1 MITKVYKQGNS
12 AWSGLA
18 YPKKPCTIGGSG
30 CGEAAMANLLIASPK
45 YNGTTPKTIYSYM
58 KQFGSIVNGQCDG
71 TKRAGEMTALAHY
84 GFTDTHR
91 VGLKDPI
98 TDLWKELRKGNRGA
112 LLVVKGRGGSK
123 KTLWTTGVHYV
134 AVRYYKEENGK
145 HYLWIADS
153 GWRNNDGWF
162 SYEEHLRGAIDEA
175 MVGKYPKLQGKAV
188 SYRPT
193 TPYTGVVPYKAADY
207 GASGDHV
214 KAIQQFLNWCLG
226 RKLTVDG
233 VFGVA
238 TSTAVIDFLETYGF
252 TSYVGAFGA
261 SSIAKAKEIIDKH
274 KEVTAEP
281 PKPTEESKPVIK
293 KEGYKGAFPNVY
305 GAARLIAFA
314 ASQKGK
320 YATRSNGG
328 KDGKKYSNKFT
339 KYFAGKGGINSK
351 GQMPN
356 VYGYIP
362 GYCTLF
368 ACYCLVHIG
377 EGHQVPFSTL
387 NSKKAGY
394 WWHAPS
400 LMKYYKRQGK
410 LVTDVKKAKPGA
422 IAFKGSKS
430 PTHTCIFVKYEK
442 GYVYT
447 WDGNVGGGVT
457 YNKRKASVFCGFANL
472 KYKDY
477 FGKGTS
483 GTDVLKW
490 QRFLNWYFGK
500 NVVAEDSV
508 FGNATVKYTKEFQT
522 AVGVTADGTVGMD
535 TWKKAKAVQK

>member
-1 MITKVYKQGNS
+1 
-12 AWSGLA
+12 
-18 YPKKPCTIGGSG
+18 
-30 CGEAAMANLLIASPK
+30 
-45 YNGTTPKTIYSYM
+45 
-58 KQFGSIVNGQCDG
+58 
-71 TKRAGEMTALAHY
+71 
-84 GFTDTHR
+84 
-91 VGLKDPI
+91 
-98 TDLWKELRKGNRGA
+98 
-112 LLVVKGRGGSK
+112 
-123 KTLWTTGVHYV
+123 
-134 AVRYYKEENGK
+134 
-145 HYLWIADS
+145 
-153 GWRNNDGWF
+153 
-162 SYEEHLRGAIDEA
+162 
-175 MVGKYPKLQGKAV
+175 
-188 SYRPT
+188 
-193 TPYTGVVPYKAADY
+193 
-207 GASGDHV
+207 
-214 KAIQQFLNWCLG
+214 
-226 RKLTVDG
+226 
-233 VFGVA
+233 
-238 TSTAVIDFLETYGF
+238 
-252 TSYVGAFGA
+252 
-261 SSIAKAKEIIDKH
+261 
-274 KEVTAEP
+274 VTANEQ
-281 PKPTEESKPVIK
+281 
-293 KEGYKGAFPNVY
+293 F
-305 GAARLIAFA
+305 
-314 ASQKGK
+314 
-320 YATRSNGG
+320 
-328 KDGKKYSNKFT
+328 
-339 KYFAGKGGINSK
+339 NSK

-490 QRFLNWYFGK
+490 QKFLNWYFDK
-500 NVVAEDSV
+500 RVVAEDSV
-508 FGNATVKYTKEFQT
+508 FSDATVKYTKEFQT